1 MPVGEFLLLLIMEG
15 IKGVVA
21 LQSASQNMNNRVIAR
36 SPSADGRQSNLAFQA
51 AEGFE
56 IARLAV
62 GKEGKRSEG
71 EWLNCMLV
79 RGCGLPLLSKE
90 GTEGWLS
97 Y

>member
-1 MPVGEFLLLLIMEG
+1 
-15 IKGVVA
+15 
-21 LQSASQNMNNRVIAR
+21 MNNTVFAR

-79 RGCGLPLLSKE
+79 RGCGLPLLPKE
-90 GTEGWLS
+90 GTEGWFTIKK
-97 Y
+97 